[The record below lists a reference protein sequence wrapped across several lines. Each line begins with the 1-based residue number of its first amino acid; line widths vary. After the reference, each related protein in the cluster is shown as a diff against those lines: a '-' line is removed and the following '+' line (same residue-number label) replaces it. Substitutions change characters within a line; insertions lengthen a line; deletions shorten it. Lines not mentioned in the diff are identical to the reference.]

1 MPRNLQIAPI
11 VTIKYNICMKKFD
24 FFRQFRDAVLV
35 LNKKHEVVYKNHTF
49 KRWFKDFTNI
59 KKLSHHSSFDICP
72 LNSEN
77 IEIYS
82 PIYHAVVSKE
92 DFFARISYQSEL
104 NRIYYYDLQAIKKGG
119 YTIIFFTDVSAQN
132 RLNDVYDENEKLKAK
147 INELLEE
154 NEDLQKIK
162 QKAQSQ
168 AIRIALINKVSN
180 NIRESIDLSQIL
192 QSALKELAIMFGAY
206 KAYYAKANGRQFEID
221 EVYGEKKSKKK
232 VLINFDDKT
241 AETIGRKE
249 IAISNSLIEY
259 VGAKPFK
266 EPVLRIIIPVHHM
279 QNLMGV
285 IVLLSYQKREL
296 NEEIEILDAI
306 SSQLSNAITRA
317 ELYQKNIQTVKE
329 LKSAMKELKETQ
341 IQLINSEKMASLGQL
356 VAGVAHEIN
365 TPVAS
370 IKSNNGIV
378 AKLLGSI
385 EDTDLKEML
394 TDINEIDKEAVNRIS
409 NIVTSLKKFV
419 RLDEAELQEADINKE
434 LDLTL
439 ELIRHET
446 KNRINVVKNYG
457 KIPTI
462 KCFPNML
469 NQVFTN
475 ILVNACQAIDGQGTI
490 TITTEY
496 KKKKLVVKIKDTGK
510 GIPQNQLSKIFSAGF
525 TTKGIGVG
533 TGLGLAICSKI
544 IEKHKG
550 EITVTSEVGKG
561 SEFTITIYG
570 E

>member
-1 MPRNLQIAPI
+1 
-11 VTIKYNICMKKFD
+11 MKKFD

-180 NIRESIDLSQIL
+180 NIRESIDISQIL

-206 KAYYAKANGRQFEID
+206 KAYYAKAIGRQFEID

-249 IAISNSLIEY
+249 IAITNSLIEY

-385 EDTDLKEML
+385 EDADLKEML

-457 KIPTI
+457 KIPII

-496 KKKKLVVKIKDTGK
+496 KNKKLVVKIKDTGK

-570 E
+570 G

>member
-1 MPRNLQIAPI
+1 
-11 VTIKYNICMKKFD
+11 MKKFD
-24 FFRQFRDAVLV
+24 FFRQFRDAVLI
-35 LNKKHEVVYKNHTF
+35 LNKKHEVVYRNHTF
-49 KRWFKDFTNI
+49 KRWFKDFTNL

-82 PIYHAVVSKE
+82 PIYHAVISKE

-104 NRIYYYDLQAIKKGG
+104 NRIYYYDLQAIKKGS

-132 RLNDVYDENEKLKAK
+132 KLEDVYTENKRLREK
-147 INELLEE
+147 ISELNEE
-154 NEDLQKIK
+154 NDDLQKVK

-180 NIRESIDLSQIL
+180 NIRESIDISQIL
-192 QSALKELAIMFGAY
+192 QSALKELAIMFSAY
-206 KAYYAKANGRQFEID
+206 KAYYAKADEQSFKIE
-221 EVYGEKKSKKK
+221 EVYGEKKSKN
-232 VLINFDDKT
+232 VSTISFDEKT
-241 AETIGRKE
+241 MKTIATKE
-249 IAISNSLIEY
+249 IAVSNSLIEY
-259 VGAKPFK
+259 VGAKPLK

-306 SSQLSNAITRA
+306 SSQLSNAIARA
-317 ELYQKNIQTVKE
+317 ELYQKNIQTVRE

-378 AKLLGSI
+378 SKLLGSI
-385 EDTDLKEML
+385 EDADLKEML

-446 KNRINVVKNYG
+446 KNRIEVIRNYG
-457 KIPTI
+457 EIPVI

-475 ILVNACQAIDGQGTI
+475 ILINACQAIDGKGKI
-490 TITTEY
+490 IITTEY
-496 KKKKLVVKIKDTGK
+496 KDKNLIVKIKDSGK
-510 GIPQNQLSKIFSAGF
+510 GIPQNQLNKIFSAGF
-525 TTKGIGVG
+525 TTKGVGVG
-533 TGLGLAICSKI
+533 TGLGLAICTKI

-550 EITVTSEVGKG
+550 EITVNSEVGKG
-561 SEFTITIYG
+561 SEFIITIQG

>member
-1 MPRNLQIAPI
+1 MR
-11 VTIKYNICMKKFD
+11 KFD
-24 FFRQFRDAVLV
+24 FFRQFRDAVLI
-35 LNKKHEVVYKNHTF
+35 LNKKQEIVYRNHTF
-49 KRWFKDFTNI
+49 KRWFKDFTNL
-59 KKLSHHSSFDICP
+59 KKLSHNTGFDICP

-82 PIYHAVVSKE
+82 PIYHAITSNE

-104 NRIYYYDLQAIKKGG
+104 NKIFYYDLQAIKKGS

-132 RLNDVYDENEKLKAK
+132 KLSNINKENQKLKEK
-147 INELLEE
+147 YEQLLEE

-180 NIRESIDLSQIL
+180 TIRESIDISQIL
-192 QSALKELAIMFGAY
+192 QSALKELATMFSAY
-206 KAYYAKANGRQFEID
+206 KAYYAQATENSFVIKEI
-221 EVYGEKKSKKK
+221 YGGKKLLNDNKITFDKK
-232 VLINFDDKT
+232 T
-241 AETIGRKE
+241 METIAARQ
-249 IAISNSLIEY
+249 IAISNSLTEY
-259 VGAKPFK
+259 VNAKPFK
-266 EPVLRIIIPVHHM
+266 QPVLRIIIPVHHM

-296 NEEIEILDAI
+296 TEEIEILEAI

-329 LKSAMKELKETQ
+329 LQNTLKELKETQ

-365 TPVAS
+365 TPTAS
-370 IKSNNGIV
+370 IKSNNAIA
-378 AKLLGSI
+378 AKLLTSI
-385 EDTDLKEML
+385 EDSELREML
-394 TDINEIDKEAVNRIS
+394 TDLNNIDKEAVNRIS

-446 KNRINVVKNYG
+446 KNRIKIIKNYG
-457 KIPTI
+457 NIPVI
-462 KCFPNML
+462 RCFPNML

-475 ILVNACQAIDGQGTI
+475 ILINACQAIKEEGTI
-490 TITTEY
+490 TITTEF
-496 KKKKLVVKIKDTGK
+496 KDKNLIVKIKDTGC
-510 GIPQNQLSKIFSAGF
+510 GIPQDKLSKIFSAGY
-525 TTKGIGVG
+525 TTKSAGIG

-550 EITVTSEVGKG
+550 KIIVNSEVDRG
-561 SEFTITIYG
+561 SEFIITICS

>member
-1 MPRNLQIAPI
+1 
-11 VTIKYNICMKKFD
+11 MKKFD

-180 NIRESIDLSQIL
+180 NIRESIDISQIL

-232 VLINFDDKT
+232 VLINFDDNT

-378 AKLLGSI
+378 AKLLSSI
-385 EDTDLKEML
+385 EDADLKEML

-457 KIPTI
+457 EIPTI
-462 KCFPNML
+462 RCFPNML

-496 KKKKLVVKIKDTGK
+496 KNKKLVVKIKDTGK

>member
-1 MPRNLQIAPI
+1 
-11 VTIKYNICMKKFD
+11 MKKFD

-132 RLNDVYDENEKLKAK
+132 RLSDVYDENEKLKAK

-180 NIRESIDLSQIL
+180 NIRESIDISQIL

-206 KAYYAKANGRQFEID
+206 KAYYAKAIGRQFEID

-249 IAISNSLIEY
+249 IAITNSLIEY

-496 KKKKLVVKIKDTGK
+496 KNKKLVVKIKDTGK

>member
-1 MPRNLQIAPI
+1 
-11 VTIKYNICMKKFD
+11 MKKFD
-24 FFRQFRDAVLV
+24 IFRQFRDAVII
-35 LNKKHEVVYKNHTF
+35 LNRKQEVVYRNHTF

-59 KKLSHHSSFDICP
+59 KKLSYHSSFDICP

-82 PIYHAVVSKE
+82 PIYHAVSSKE
-92 DFFARISYQSEL
+92 NFFARISYQSEL
-104 NRIYYYDLQAIKKGG
+104 NRIFYYDLQAVKKGN

-132 RLNDVYDENEKLKAK
+132 KLNDTSKENEKLKEK
-147 INELLEE
+147 INKLVEE

-162 QKAQSQ
+162 RKAQSQ

-180 NIRESIDLSQIL
+180 NIRESIDISQIL
-192 QSALKELAIMFGAY
+192 QSALKELALMFGAF
-206 KAYYAKANGRQFEID
+206 KAYYAEAEGNDFIIK
-221 EVYGEKKSKKK
+221 EVYGGKKSK
-232 VLINFDDKT
+232 NDKT
-241 AETIGRKE
+241 IQFDVLTSKTIAAKE
-249 IAISNSLIEY
+249 ISVSNSLTEF
-259 VGAKPFK
+259 VNAKPFK
-266 EPVLRIIIPVHHM
+266 QPVLRIIVPVHHM

-296 NEEIEILDAI
+296 NEEIEILEAI

-317 ELYQKNIQTVKE
+317 ELYQKNIRTVNE
-329 LKSAMKELKETQ
+329 LKNTLKELKETQ

-378 AKLLGSI
+378 AKLLTSI
-385 EDTDLKEML
+385 EDTELKEML
-394 TDINEIDKEAVNRIS
+394 TDINEIDKEAVSRIS
-409 NIVTSLKKFV
+409 SIVTSLKKFV

-446 KNRINVVKNYG
+446 KNRIEVIKNYG
-457 KIPTI
+457 EIPVI

-475 ILVNACQAIDGQGTI
+475 ILINACQAIEGSGKI

-496 KKKKLVVKIKDTGK
+496 NDKKLIVKIKDTGR
-510 GIPQNQLSKIFSAGF
+510 GIPQNQLNKIFTAGF
-525 TTKGIGVG
+525 TTKSSGVG

-544 IEKHKG
+544 IEKHNG
-550 EITVTSEVGKG
+550 EIIVNSEVGKG
-561 SEFTITIYG
+561 SEFIITICS

>member
-1 MPRNLQIAPI
+1 
-11 VTIKYNICMKKFD
+11 MKKFD
-24 FFRQFRDAVLV
+24 IFRQFRDAVII
-35 LNKKHEVVYKNHTF
+35 LNRKQEVVYRNHTF

-59 KKLSHHSSFDICP
+59 KKLSYHSSFDICP

-82 PIYHAVVSKE
+82 PIYHAVISKE
-92 DFFARISYQSEL
+92 NFFARISYQSEL
-104 NRIYYYDLQAIKKGG
+104 NRIFYYDLQAVKKGN

-132 RLNDVYDENEKLKAK
+132 KLNDTAKENVKLKEQ
-147 INELLEE
+147 INSLIEE

-162 QKAQSQ
+162 RKAQSQ

-180 NIRESIDLSQIL
+180 NIRESIDISQIL
-192 QSALKELAIMFGAY
+192 QSALKELALMFGAF
-206 KAYYAKANGRQFEID
+206 KAYYAEAEGNDFIIK
-221 EVYGEKKSKKK
+221 EVYGGKKSK
-232 VLINFDDKT
+232 NDKT
-241 AETIGRKE
+241 IQFDVLTSKTIAAKE
-249 IAISNSLIEY
+249 ISVSNSLTEF
-259 VGAKPFK
+259 VNAKPFK
-266 EPVLRIIIPVHHM
+266 QPVLRIIVPVHHM

-296 NEEIEILDAI
+296 NEEIEILEAI

-317 ELYQKNIQTVKE
+317 ELYQKNIRTVNE
-329 LKSAMKELKETQ
+329 LKNTLKELKETQ

-378 AKLLGSI
+378 AKLLTSI
-385 EDTDLKEML
+385 EDTELKEML
-394 TDINEIDKEAVNRIS
+394 TDINEIDKEAVSRIS
-409 NIVTSLKKFV
+409 SIVTSLKKFV

-446 KNRINVVKNYG
+446 KNRIEVIKNYG
-457 KIPTI
+457 EIPVI

-475 ILVNACQAIDGQGTI
+475 ILINACQAIEGSGKI

-496 KKKKLVVKIKDTGK
+496 NDKKLIVKIKDTGR
-510 GIPQNQLSKIFSAGF
+510 GIPQNQLNKIFTAGF
-525 TTKGIGVG
+525 TTKSSGVG

-544 IEKHKG
+544 IEKHNG
-550 EITVTSEVGKG
+550 EIIVNSEVGKG
-561 SEFTITIYG
+561 SEFIITICS

>member
-1 MPRNLQIAPI
+1 
-11 VTIKYNICMKKFD
+11 MKKFD
-24 FFRQFRDAVLV
+24 FFRQFRDAVLI
-35 LNKKHEVVYKNHTF
+35 LNKKHEVVYRNHTF
-49 KRWFKDFTNI
+49 KRWFKDFTNL

-82 PIYHAVVSKE
+82 PIYHAVISKE

-104 NRIYYYDLQAIKKGG
+104 NRIYYYDLQAIKKGS

-132 RLNDVYDENEKLKAK
+132 KLEDVYTENKRLREK
-147 INELLEE
+147 ISELNEE
-154 NEDLQKIK
+154 NDDLQKVK

-180 NIRESIDLSQIL
+180 NIRESIDISQIL
-192 QSALKELAIMFGAY
+192 QSALKELAIMFSAY
-206 KAYYAKANGRQFEID
+206 KAYYAKADGQSFKIE
-221 EVYGEKKSKKK
+221 EVYGEKKSKN
-232 VLINFDDKT
+232 VSTISFDEKT
-241 AETIGRKE
+241 MKTIATKE
-249 IAISNSLIEY
+249 IAVSNSLIEY
-259 VGAKPFK
+259 VGAKPLK

-306 SSQLSNAITRA
+306 SSQLSNAIARA
-317 ELYQKNIQTVKE
+317 ELYQKNIQTVRE

-378 AKLLGSI
+378 SKLLGSI
-385 EDTDLKEML
+385 EDADLKEML

-446 KNRINVVKNYG
+446 KNRIEVIRNYG
-457 KIPTI
+457 GIPVI

-475 ILVNACQAIDGQGTI
+475 ILINACQAIDGKGTI
-490 TITTEY
+490 SISTEY
-496 KKKKLVVKIKDTGK
+496 KDKNLIVKIKDSGK
-510 GIPQNQLSKIFSAGF
+510 GIPQNQLNKIFSAGF
-525 TTKGIGVG
+525 TTKGVGVG
-533 TGLGLAICSKI
+533 TGLGLAICTKI

-550 EITVTSEVGKG
+550 EITVNSEVGKG
-561 SEFTITIYG
+561 SEFIITIQG

>member
-1 MPRNLQIAPI
+1 
-11 VTIKYNICMKKFD
+11 MKKFD
-24 FFRQFRDAVLV
+24 FFRQFRDAVLI
-35 LNKKHEVVYKNHTF
+35 LNKKHEVVYRNHTF
-49 KRWFKDFTNI
+49 KRWFKDFTNL

-82 PIYHAVVSKE
+82 PIYHAVISKE

-104 NRIYYYDLQAIKKGG
+104 NRIYYYDLQAIKKGS

-132 RLNDVYDENEKLKAK
+132 KLEDVYTENKRLREK
-147 INELLEE
+147 ISELNEE
-154 NEDLQKIK
+154 NDDLQKVK

-180 NIRESIDLSQIL
+180 NIRESIDISQIL
-192 QSALKELAIMFGAY
+192 QSALKELAIMFSAY
-206 KAYYAKANGRQFEID
+206 KAYYAKSDEQSFKIE
-221 EVYGEKKSKKK
+221 EVYGEKKSKN
-232 VLINFDDKT
+232 VSTISFDEKT
-241 AETIGRKE
+241 MKTIATKE
-249 IAISNSLIEY
+249 IAVSNSLIEY
-259 VGAKPFK
+259 VGAKPLK

-306 SSQLSNAITRA
+306 SSQLSNAIARA
-317 ELYQKNIQTVKE
+317 ELYQKNIQTVRE

-378 AKLLGSI
+378 SKLLSSI
-385 EDTDLKEML
+385 EDADLKEML

-446 KNRINVVKNYG
+446 KNRIEVIRNYG
-457 KIPTI
+457 EIPVI

-475 ILVNACQAIDGQGTI
+475 ILINACQAIDGKGKI
-490 TITTEY
+490 IITTEY
-496 KKKKLVVKIKDTGK
+496 KDKKLIVKIKDSGK
-510 GIPQNQLSKIFSAGF
+510 GIPQNQLNKIFSAGF
-525 TTKGIGVG
+525 TTKGVGVG
-533 TGLGLAICSKI
+533 TGLGLAICAKI

-550 EITVTSEVGKG
+550 EITVNSEVGKG
-561 SEFTITIYG
+561 SEFIITIQG

>member
-1 MPRNLQIAPI
+1 MR
-11 VTIKYNICMKKFD
+11 KFD
-24 FFRQFRDAVLV
+24 IFRQFRDAVLIV
-35 LNKKHEVVYKNHTF
+35 NKKGEIVYRNHTF
-49 KRWFKDFTNI
+49 RRWFADFTNI

-82 PIYHAVVSKE
+82 PIYHAITSKE

-104 NRIYYYDLQAIKKGG
+104 NKIFYYDLQAVKKGS

-132 RLNDVYDENEKLKAK
+132 KLGDINKENEKLRLR
-147 INELLEE
+147 IDELLHE

-162 QKAQSQ
+162 QNAQSQ

-180 NIRESIDLSQIL
+180 NIRESIDISQIL
-192 QSALKELAIMFGAY
+192 QSALKELAVMFSAY
-206 KAYYAKANGRQFEID
+206 KAYYAKKQGESFIIE
-221 EVYGEKKSKKK
+221 EVYGDKKK
-232 VLINFDDKT
+232 NLPGSITFDKKT
-241 AETIGRKE
+241 METIANKE
-249 IAISNSLIEY
+249 ITTNNVLLEY
-259 VGAKPFK
+259 LDAKPFK
-266 EPVLRIIIPVHHM
+266 QSVLRILVPLHNM
-279 QNLMGV
+279 QNVTGI
-285 IVLLSYQKREL
+285 IVLLSYQKRVY
-296 NEEIEILDAI
+296 NEEIEILEAI
-306 SSQLSNAITRA
+306 SSQLSNAIARA
-317 ELYQKNIQTVKE
+317 ELYQKNVQTVKE
-329 LKSAMKELKETQ
+329 LKSALKELKETQ

-394 TDINEIDKEAVNRIS
+394 TDINEIDKEAVSRIS

-439 ELIRHET
+439 DLIRHET
-446 KNRINVVKNYG
+446 KNKVQIIKEYG
-457 KIPTI
+457 EIPMV

-469 NQVFTN
+469 NQVFMN
-475 ILVNACQAIDGQGTI
+475 ILVNACQAIEQSGTI
-490 TITTEY
+490 TISTEY
-496 KKKKLVVKIKDTGK
+496 KNKSLIIKIKDTGK
-510 GIPQNQLSKIFSAGF
+510 GIPSNQLDKIFTAGF
-525 TTKGIGVG
+525 TTKSSGIG
-533 TGLGLAICSKI
+533 TGLGLAICKKI
-544 IEKHKG
+544 IDKHKG
-550 EITVTSEVGKG
+550 EIIVNSELGVG
-561 SEFTITIYG
+561 SEFVITIHG

>member
-1 MPRNLQIAPI
+1 
-11 VTIKYNICMKKFD
+11 MKKFD
-24 FFRQFRDAVLV
+24 FFRQFRDAVLI
-35 LNKKHEVVYKNHTF
+35 LNKKHEVVYRNHTF
-49 KRWFKDFTNI
+49 KRWFKDFTNL

-82 PIYHAVVSKE
+82 PIYHAVISKE

-104 NRIYYYDLQAIKKGG
+104 NRIYYYDLQAIKKGS

-132 RLNDVYDENEKLKAK
+132 KLEDVYTENKRLREK
-147 INELLEE
+147 ISELNEE
-154 NEDLQKIK
+154 NDDLQKVK

-180 NIRESIDLSQIL
+180 NIRESIDISQIL
-192 QSALKELAIMFGAY
+192 QSALKELAIMFSAY
-206 KAYYAKANGRQFEID
+206 KAYYAKADGQSFKIE
-221 EVYGEKKSKKK
+221 EVYGEKKSKN
-232 VLINFDDKT
+232 VSTIYFDEKT
-241 AETIGRKE
+241 MKTIATKE
-249 IAISNSLIEY
+249 IAVSNSLIEY
-259 VGAKPFK
+259 VGAKPLK

-306 SSQLSNAITRA
+306 SSQLSNAIARA
-317 ELYQKNIQTVKE
+317 ELYQKNIQTVRE

-378 AKLLGSI
+378 SKLLGSI
-385 EDTDLKEML
+385 EDADLKEML

-446 KNRINVVKNYG
+446 KNRIEVIRNYG
-457 KIPTI
+457 EIPVI

-475 ILVNACQAIDGQGTI
+475 ILINACQAIDGKGTI
-490 TITTEY
+490 SISTEY
-496 KKKKLVVKIKDTGK
+496 KDKNLIVKIKDSGK
-510 GIPQNQLSKIFSAGF
+510 GIPQNQLNKIFSAGF
-525 TTKGIGVG
+525 TTKGVGVG
-533 TGLGLAICSKI
+533 TGLGLAICTKI

-550 EITVTSEVGKG
+550 EITVNSEVGKG
-561 SEFTITIYG
+561 SEFVITIQG